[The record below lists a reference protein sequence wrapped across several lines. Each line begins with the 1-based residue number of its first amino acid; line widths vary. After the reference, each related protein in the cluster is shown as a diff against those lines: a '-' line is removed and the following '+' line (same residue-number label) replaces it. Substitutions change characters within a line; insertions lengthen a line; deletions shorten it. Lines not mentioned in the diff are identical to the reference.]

1 VAILAGLARGERGER
16 THGQPEIKTNAV
28 DVAGA
33 DASAGQNE
41 QAVLR
46 QEIPQFVH
54 ER

>member
-1 VAILAGLARGERGER
+1 MAILAGLAGSERGER
-16 THGQPEIKTNAV
+16 ADRQTEIETDAV